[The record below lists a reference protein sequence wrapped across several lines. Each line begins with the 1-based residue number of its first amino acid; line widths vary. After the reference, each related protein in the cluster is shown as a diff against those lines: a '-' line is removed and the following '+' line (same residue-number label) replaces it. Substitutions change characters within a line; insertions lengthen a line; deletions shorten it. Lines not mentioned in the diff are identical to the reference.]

1 MMGLSDGFPSSSNQ
15 LCQGLNYEFQALGSG
30 ARWIHNPTDEGSQ
43 NQWAILYLSEDGL
56 VTRSHLKREAV
67 HGGSDVTTTF
77 EGGVG

>member
-1 MMGLSDGFPSSSNQ
+1 MMGRPAGFPSSSNQ
-15 LCQGLNYEFQALGSG
+15 FCKGLKDEFQALGSG

-56 VTRSHLKREAV
+56 VTRSHLKSKAV